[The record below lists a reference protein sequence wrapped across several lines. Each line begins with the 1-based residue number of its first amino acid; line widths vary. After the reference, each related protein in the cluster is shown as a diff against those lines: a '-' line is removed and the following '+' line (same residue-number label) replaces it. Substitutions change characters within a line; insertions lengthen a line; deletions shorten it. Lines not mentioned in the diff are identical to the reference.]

1 MYEFKKLDE
10 KLFLVYWIKGEYD
23 EVDMYRELVW
33 RVREFGFLEFFIE
46 IFICFL
52 KEFKEYG
59 DMFRKMFF
67 WNYGEEFILFDIL
80 FIEVVLF
87 LEKFERVED
96 VFEVFQFVMES
107 ELLVKRIYECFVEE
121 EKREEFKKVYLSF
134 VVVEGFYYEWL
145 KGEFEIFK
153 ELKEK

>member
-1 MYEFKKLDE
+1 
-10 KLFLVYWIKGEYD
+10 
-23 EVDMYRELVW
+23 
-33 RVREFGFLEFFIE
+33 
-46 IFICFL
+46 
-52 KEFKEYG
+52 
-59 DMFRKMFF
+59 
-67 WNYGEEFILFDIL
+67 
-80 FIEVVLF
+80 
-87 LEKFERVED
+87 
-96 VFEVFQFVMES
+96 MES

>member
-96 VFEVFQFVMES
+96 VFEVF
-107 ELLVKRIYECFVEE
+107 
-121 EKREEFKKVYLSF
+121 
-134 VVVEGFYYEWL
+134 
-145 KGEFEIFK
+145 
-153 ELKEK
+153 